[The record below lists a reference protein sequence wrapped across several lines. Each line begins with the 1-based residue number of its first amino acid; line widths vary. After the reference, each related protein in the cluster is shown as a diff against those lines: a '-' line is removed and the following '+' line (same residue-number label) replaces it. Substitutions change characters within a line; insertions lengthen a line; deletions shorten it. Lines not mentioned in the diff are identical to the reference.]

1 MCGITGFLTASSA
14 ATREA
19 FIPQIRAMTAALHH
33 RGPDAGDVW
42 VDAETG
48 IALGHRRLSIL
59 DLSPAGAQPMHSKCG
74 RYVLVFNGE
83 IYNFAALR
91 ADLESTGAHFVGH
104 SDTEVILEG
113 FVRWGVEATL
123 QRCNG
128 MFAIALWDRQT
139 RELHLAR
146 DRMGEKPL
154 YYGWHRGALLFAS
167 ELKALHAWQDFRPE
181 IDRDVLTLF
190 LRHNY
195 VPDPFCIY
203 RGLRKLLPGTFV
215 TLRSEMQ
222 GKLPEP
228 RIFWSLLETVARGRQ
243 SPLREPKEA
252 GVQMLDAALR
262 QSVRLRMVAD
272 VPLGA
277 FLSGGIDSSTVVALM
292 QAQST
297 RPVRTFSIG
306 FTVPQYDE
314 APFARAVASHL
325 GTDHTELYVSPEET
339 QAVIPL
345 LPAMYDEP
353 FADSSQIPTYL
364 VSALARQHVTVAMS
378 GDAGDELFAGYSRYS
393 LASDLW
399 QRQQRLPLPIRKVL
413 ASSLTALSP
422 GTWDRVFERCGPLL
436 PSRLRQPMPGDK
448 LHKLASLLAI
458 DDPLAMYLQ
467 MISLWKNPA
476 EVVRGAQ
483 EPASIMAYAQALPA
497 GLEMVERMM
506 VLDTLLYLPGDILT
520 KVDRA
525 SMAVSLEAR
534 VPMLDSDVVEL
545 AWRMPHAWKVHA
557 GTGKWVL
564 REVLARYVPRKLFER
579 PKMGFGIPIDAW
591 LRGPLRAW
599 AEELLAEA
607 RLREAGYF
615 DPVAVRAVWQAHL
628 AGGQNLQYLL
638 WAILSFETWRERWGH

>member
-1 MCGITGFLTASSA
+1 MCGITGFLTAS
-14 ATREA
+14 ATRDG
-19 FIPQIRAMTAALHH
+19 FIPQIRAMTAALLH

-42 VDAETG
+42 VDAEAG

-74 RYVLVFNGE
+74 RYVIVFNGE
-83 IYNFAALR
+83 IYNFATLR
-91 ADLESTGAHFVGH
+91 ADLESKGTRFVGH

-113 FVRWGVEATL
+113 FVTWGLEATL

-154 YYGWHRGALLFAS
+154 YYGWHGGAFLFAS
-167 ELKALHAWQDFRPE
+167 ELKALHAWPDFRPE

-203 RGLRKLLPGTFV
+203 RGLRKLTPGSFI
-215 TLRSEMQ
+215 TLRSELP

-228 RIFWSLLETVARGRQ
+228 RAYWSLLDAVARGRQ
-243 SPLREPKEA
+243 SPLRESKEA
-252 GVQMLDAALR
+252 GVDMLDAALR
-262 QSVRLRMVAD
+262 ESVRLRMVAD

-297 RPVRTFSIG
+297 QPIKTFSIG

-314 APFARAVASHL
+314 APYARAVAAHL
-325 GTDHTELYVSPEET
+325 GTEHTELYVSPEET

-393 LASDLW
+393 LATDLW
-399 QRQQRLPLPIRKVL
+399 QRQQRLPLAVRKL
-413 ASSLTALSP
+413 IGSSLKAVAPT
-422 GTWDRVFERCGPLL
+422 TWDRLFERCGPLL
-436 PSRLRQPMPGDK
+436 PARLRQPMPGDK
-448 LHKLASLLAI
+448 LHKLAGLLAI
-458 DDPLAMYLQ
+458 DDPMQMYLQ

-476 EVVRGAQ
+476 EVVRGAR
-483 EPASIMAYAQALPA
+483 EPASIMAYAQALPV
-497 GLEMVERMM
+497 GLAMVERMM
-506 VLDTLLYLPGDILT
+506 VLDTLHYLPGDILT

-534 VPMLDSDVVEL
+534 VPMLDTEVVEL
-545 AWRMPHAWKVHA
+545 AWRMPQAWKVHG
-557 GTGKWVL
+557 GTGKWIL

-591 LRGPLRAW
+591 LRGPLRGW
-599 AEELLAEA
+599 AEELLAES

-615 DPVAVRAVWQAHL
+615 DPAAVRAVWRAHL

-638 WAILSFETWRERWGH
+638 WAILSFETWREHWGH